1 MSLNSFRN
9 IVKNLTSLV
18 NQCTDVVD
26 VISDYGNY
34 YGFEIIQ
41 SVLIKNLEHTELP
54 SDICQISDDDHIFL
68 SYTHANSVYRYNSRG
83 EQIWHLKIKS
93 PLQLCAGENQI
104 FVVSYSSN
112 MIYVI
117 SFNGIIKRRIQTRR
131 PIAITFDSIRKHLV
145 VFSSLFLGAFDLN
158 GKNIWTRNQQGFRC
172 NKFFLT
178 FDKKTNNIILSCRLF
193 SASIFFVY
201 NYNGALL
208 NQFIDNNNAM
218 IVTPAIQTISQS
230 EFIVI
235 CEGNPDRHP
244 SFAEGEPEPIK
255 NMASIFKKKSQKL
268 NDDDDAVFDEIYG
281 AFQTYLCIFKHD
293 GTLRRMEKLCFKN
306 CVFNNGLDDKLIFA
320 DGRHIHFVC

>member
-34 YGFEIIQ
+34 YGFEIMQ
-41 SVLIKNLEHTELP
+41 SVLIGGLEHTELP
-54 SDICQISDDDHIFL
+54 NDICQISDDDHIFL

-83 EQIWHLKIKS
+83 DQIWHLKIQS
-93 PLQLCAGENQI
+93 PLQLCAGENRI
-104 FVVSYSSN
+104 FVASYSTN
-112 MIYVI
+112 IIYVI

-145 VFSSLFLGAFDLN
+145 VFSSLFLRAFDLN
-158 GKNIWTRNQQGFRC
+158 GRKIWARHQQGFRC
-172 NKFFLT
+172 NKYFLT

-193 SASIFFVY
+193 LTSTFLVY

-208 NQFIDNNNAM
+208 NQFIVNNNAM

-235 CEGNPDRHP
+235 YEGKPDRHP
-244 SFAEGEPEPIK
+244 SFTEGEPEPTK
-255 NMASIFKKKSQKL
+255 NMASIFEKKSQKPH
-268 NDDDDAVFDEIYG
+268 DDVVFDKIYG
-281 AFQTYLCIFKHD
+281 VFQTYLCIYKHD

-306 CVFNNGLDDKLIFA
+306 CVFNNGLDEKLIFA